1 MNYTQLGKEISFA
14 LRHHPEQYHLVM
26 DEQGWVEVEQ
36 LLKALED
43 KYGQL
48 TEENIIELMQCSNK
62 QRYELKNHKIRA
74 YYGHSLQSKIKK
86 EQQVPPH
93 ILYHGTAKRF
103 IPSIMQK
110 GLQPMN
116 RQYVHLSLD
125 KETALQVGKRHDSS
139 PIILKIQAYKAY
151 QDGISFY
158 LGNETVW
165 LSDSIPPQYISQD

>member
-1 MNYTQLGKEISFA
+1 
-14 LRHHPEQYHLVM
+14 M
-26 DEQGWVEVEQ
+26 DEQR
-36 LLKALED
+36 LRLRLNNYKALED
-43 KYGQL
+43 KYRL
-48 TEENIIELMQCSNK
+48 INRRNIIELILQMFNK

-74 YYGHSLQSKIKK
+74 YYSHSLQSKIKRNNK
-86 EQQVPPH
+86 FPPH

-139 PIILKIQAYKAY
+139 QL
-151 QDGISFY
+151 F
-158 LGNETVW
+158 
-165 LSDSIPPQYISQD
+165 